1 MKKKIKKIMLA
12 LVLLFFICLFM
23 INKYLNYEIKFS
35 KNENILSNP
44 GRGGYIQIN
53 SGESERIQDLK
64 EEGINLIFV
73 AFDIEDYN
81 NTTIP
86 EQKLLELNEC
96 LHEAEKNNV
105 SLIFRAAYGFYD
117 DCSEPEKRELFS
129 VHIRQIAAV
138 LNEYSEQLL
147 CVQAGMLGPYGEWH
161 HGDYLPEDDEFVAS
175 SNRLYIL
182 SEWEKYLKKDIFVSV
197 RRPRFIRE
205 ATENG
210 ILTGR
215 LGIYNDG
222 LLGSD
227 SDLGTYDEP
236 EMDRDKELNW
246 MDENLKYQ
254 INGGEMPLVTSW
266 NDAENANEAFKKMHI
281 SYLNLG
287 YNKEVLNKWKD
298 QKISSEGINISGYK
312 YIMNRLGY
320 RLSIVEMR
328 MGYQIL
334 SDTLQIE
341 MKMEADGYAPLPE
354 KYSVWFIVR
363 DSDQIRYYKIESN
376 NIYDICNGDSF
387 IIKINIEKEGKNYK
401 KIIEGK
407 VAIGLKISNNKLES
421 NQEKCIELGNSK
433 IEYSNGFNYFVI
445 K

>member
-1 MKKKIKKIMLA
+1 MLA
-12 LVLLFFICLFM
+12 LTLILLFFLCI
-23 INKYLNYEIKFS
+23 IVIKKYLNYEIKFS

-44 GRGGYIQIN
+44 ERGGYIQIN

-64 EEGINLIFV
+64 EEGIKLIFV
-73 AFDIEDYN
+73 AFNIEDYN
-81 NTTIP
+81 NTMIS
-86 EQKLLELNEC
+86 EKKLLQLKEC
-96 LHEAEKNNV
+96 LQEAEKNNV
-105 SLIFRAAYGFYD
+105 SLIFRAAYGFYG
-117 DCSEPEKRELFS
+117 DCNEPKQRELFS

-138 LNEYSEQLL
+138 LNEYSEQIL

-161 HGDYLPEDDEFVAS
+161 HGDYLPEDDQLASS

-182 SEWEKYLKKDIFVSV
+182 SAWEKYLKKDIFVSV

-205 ATENG
+205 AAKKG
-210 ILTGR
+210 ILSGR

-227 SDLGTYDEP
+227 SDLGTYDDP
-236 EMDRDKELNW
+236 EMDRDEELKW
-246 MDENLKYQ
+246 MDQNLKYQ
-254 INGGEMPLVTSW
+254 INGGEMPLETSW

-287 YNKEVLNKWKD
+287 YNKEVLEKWED
-298 QKISSEGINISGYK
+298 QKISNEGINVSGYN

-320 RLSIVEMR
+320 RLAIGEMR
-328 MGYQIL
+328 MGYQVF
-334 SDTLQIE
+334 SNTLQIE
-341 MKMEADGYAPLPE
+341 MKMEGEGYVPLPE
-354 KYSVWFIVR
+354 KYSLWFIVQ
-363 DSDQIRYYKIESN
+363 DNDQIRYYKIEDGN
-376 NIYDICNGDSF
+376 LHDICNGDST

-407 VAIGLKISNNKLES
+407 VVIGLKISENRLES
-421 NQEKCIELGNSK
+421 NQEKCIELGNSE
-433 IEYSNGFNYFVI
+433 IEYSNGINYFVI